1 MEYVV
6 SFIVVVGII
15 ILVHEW
21 GHFMAARAVGIRVDR
36 FSIGFGPKIVAWQRG
51 ETEYRIAWIP
61 LGGYVKMAGMID
73 ESLDNPDDF
82 DPTDPRLF
90 INKKGWQKILVVSAG
105 VIMNMVLAGVVL
117 WGVYATRG
125 VPSLGDA
132 DQLGTVIDSPMP
144 GFPAEKSGLQR
155 GDKILDVDG
164 VPVAKWED
172 LVSAI
177 YERPGREIRI
187 QFERLGERHD
197 VTLKTRSEKQ
207 KGKETPVGKIGIGP
221 MLTYERMSVGR
232 AFVYGWIA
240 TWSYLEGT
248 AAGIVK
254 LITHQASIK
263 DMAGPVGIAKMTG
276 EVARQGIADLL
287 EFLALISVN
296 IGFINILPIPALDG
310 GHLVLVV
317 IEGVSRRRL
326 STKIKIGVQQVGMI
340 LLLAL
345 IAVVVF
351 NDFMKLR

>member
-51 ETEYRIAWIP
+51 ETEYRIAWVP

-73 ESLDNPDDF
+73 ESLDSPDDF
-82 DPTDPRLF
+82 DPADPRLF
-90 INKKGWQKILVVSAG
+90 MNKKGWQKVLVVSAG
-105 VIMNMVLAGVVL
+105 VIMNMVLAAMVL

-125 VPSLGDA
+125 VPTLPEGD
-132 DQLGTVIDSPMP
+132 QVGTVIDRPIG
-144 GFPAEKSGLQR
+144 GFPADKAGLKR
-155 GDKILDVDG
+155 GDKILSVDG
-164 VPVAKWED
+164 VAVAKWED

-177 YERPGREIRI
+177 YERPGREVHVA
-187 QFERLGERHD
+187 FERDGQAQD
-197 VTLKTRSEKQ
+197 VTLTTRSEKQ
-207 KGKETPVGKIGIGP
+207 KGKPEPIGKIGIAP
-221 MLTYERMSVGR
+221 MFTYERMGVGQ
-232 AFVYGWIA
+232 AFVYGWVA
-240 TWSYLEGT
+240 TWSYLVQT
-248 AAGIVK
+248 ASGIGK
-254 LITHQASIK
+254 LVTHQASIK
-263 DMAGPVGIAKMTG
+263 DMAGPIGIAKMTG
-276 EVARQGIADLL
+276 DVARQGIPDLL
-287 EFLALISVN
+287 QFLAIISVN

-310 GHLVLVV
+310 GHLVLVL
-317 IEGVSRRRL
+317 IEGVSRRKL
-326 STKIKIGVQQVGMI
+326 STKVKIWVQQVGMI

>member
-15 ILVHEW
+15 IMVHEW

-73 ESLDNPDDF
+73 ESLDDPEGF
-82 DPTDPRLF
+82 DPSDPRLF
-90 INKKGWQKILVVSAG
+90 INKKGWQKVIVVSAG
-105 VIMNMVLAGVVL
+105 VIMNMVLAAVAL

-125 VPSLGDA
+125 VPSLPDEV
-132 DQLGTVIDSPMP
+132 GTVIDSPMA
-144 GFPAEKSGLQR
+144 GLPAAKAGLQK
-155 GDKILDVDG
+155 GDKILSVDG
-164 VPVAKWED
+164 VAVAKWED

-177 YERPGREIRI
+177 YERPGREVRI
-187 QFERLGERHD
+187 EFERSGDTKD
-197 VTLKTRSEKQ
+197 VTLTTRSEKQ
-207 KGKETPVGKIGIGP
+207 KGKDTPVGKIGIGP
-221 MLTYERMSVGR
+221 MLIYERMDVGR

-240 TWSYLEGT
+240 TWSYLERT
-248 AAGIVK
+248 AEGIGK
-254 LITHQASIK
+254 LVTHQASIK

-276 EVARQGIADLL
+276 EVARRGIGDLL

-310 GHLVLVV
+310 GHLVLVL

-326 STKIKIGVQQVGMI
+326 STKLKIWVQQVGMI

-351 NDFMKLR
+351 NDFMNLR